1 MSTVGKAYF
10 EKKGLPMMD
19 SPTIS
24 SAGMFNKLS
33 LPLPRRGNRSP
44 SCASS
49 QWPKQPLWNLK
60 FQSIE
65 SSKIIL
71 YKSG

>member
-1 MSTVGKAYF
+1 MINLRDDENLNGKNYSRARERSWMRPVDQACF

-33 LPLPRRGNRSP
+33 LRLSRRG
-44 SCASS
+44 
-49 QWPKQPLWNLK
+49 K
-60 FQSIE
+60 
-65 SSKIIL
+65 
-71 YKSG
+71 